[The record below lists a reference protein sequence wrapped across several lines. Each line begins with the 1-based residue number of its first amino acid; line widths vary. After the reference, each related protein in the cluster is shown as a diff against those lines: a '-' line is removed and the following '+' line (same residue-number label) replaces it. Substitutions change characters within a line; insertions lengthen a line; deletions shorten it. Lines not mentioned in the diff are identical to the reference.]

1 MQIIQSVQPDPN
13 TRSTVP
19 TVAAL
24 ELFAG
29 IGGAAIALRSIS
41 AGVRVAVDIDL
52 HALQVYRDN
61 FPSHQTIAAEIASLD
76 LSQFA
81 SNFWWLSPPCL
92 PFTSKG
98 RQRDLDDRRTDS
110 LVAVL
115 KQIPALLPEFVV
127 LENVPPFAESR
138 ACRLTSAL
146 LEANGY
152 QVAIEVRCP
161 TELGYPMRR
170 RRCFV
175 VASRRGLRDLQPMS
189 QPFKPLRTF
198 LDPPDTPQR
207 SVPETLHKAYR
218 SAMDIVDEAD
228 PHAIVACFASAYG
241 RSPIRSGSY
250 LRLSDGTLR
259 HFSPREILRLLGF
272 PDTFSMAACRDW
284 RQAWSLLGNSLSIPV
299 VEWILTRLV
308 AS

>member
-41 AGVRVAVDIDL
+41 AEVRVAVDIDL

-228 PHAIVACFASAYG
+228 PM
-241 RSPIRSGSY
+241 R
-250 LRLSDGTLR
+250 
-259 HFSPREILRLLGF
+259 
-272 PDTFSMAACRDW
+272 
-284 RQAWSLLGNSLSIPV
+284 SLLALLVHTAAHQSAVDRTCVYPTEHSVTSHRARSCDCSDSQTPFRWPPV
-299 VEWILTRLV
+299 VTGDKLG
-308 AS
+308 AY